1 MIYTETTETYETM
14 FELQT
19 DTNRII
25 QAFREAG
32 KILDVE
38 ISIDLLELSVTVI
51 TPKDTDDN

>member
-1 MIYTETTETYETM
+1 MDYIETTESYETM

-19 DTNRII
+19 DSNRII

-38 ISIDLLELSVTVI
+38 INIDLLELTITVS
-51 TPKDTDDN
+51 TPQGN

>member
-1 MIYTETTETYETM
+1 MYTETTETYETM
-14 FELQT
+14 FELQQ
-19 DTNRII
+19 DSNRII

-38 ISIDLLELSVTVI
+38 ISIDLMELTITVS